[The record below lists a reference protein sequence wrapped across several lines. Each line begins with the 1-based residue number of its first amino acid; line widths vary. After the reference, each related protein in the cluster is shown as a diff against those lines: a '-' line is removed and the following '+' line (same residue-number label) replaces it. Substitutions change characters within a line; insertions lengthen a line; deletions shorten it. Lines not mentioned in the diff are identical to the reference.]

1 MSEYEAFER
10 GVNAGLG
17 WAMAGGPAKAPEP
30 ENPYFET
37 PTDVLVAHQ
46 RQGAHACLCGELPLG
61 SSFAQHQIDMLVEA
75 GFLNA

>member
-1 MSEYEAFER
+1 MSEYEAYER
-10 GVNAGLG
+10 GLNAGLG
-17 WAMAGGPAKAPEP
+17 WGVGRP

-61 SSFAQHQIDMLVEA
+61 GSFAQHQVDMLVEA

>member
-10 GVNAGLG
+10 GVNAGLD
-17 WAMAGGPAKAPEP
+17 WALGHGTEP
-30 ENPYFET
+30 RNPYFET
-37 PTDVLVAHQ
+37 ATDALVAHQ

-61 SSFAQHQIDMLVEA
+61 SSFAQHQVDMLVEA

>member
-1 MSEYEAFER
+1 MSKYEAYER

-17 WAMAGGPAKAPEP
+17 WGWCVGRP

-37 PTDVLVAHQ
+37 ATDALVAHQ

-61 SSFAQHQIDMLVEA
+61 SSFAQHQVDMLVEA